1 MSTYYFLGCH
11 DCMRYMPLVSVSASG
26 TGVHDRFVPRWI
38 ADHVNHEVEIF
49 SEHDLEA
56 VPFKDMEPA
65 V

>member
-1 MSTYYFLGCH
+1 
-11 DCMRYMPLVSVSASG
+11 MRYMPLVSVSASG